1 MSILLEIR
9 DYIQKFYQKYAA
21 VLNVILRFLAAFITF
36 FATNRV
42 IGFNPYLDHTY
53 TELVFSAV
61 SVVFPAQIL
70 LFFEAVFITLH
81 ILYVS
86 HYLAFVTAIFFAILY
101 FVYVRFIPKDG
112 YVILSMPVLSSFG
125 APYILPILLGIIA
138 DPIAIIPESI
148 GVIVYHYLQNVIS
161 VVSTST
167 EDSINLY
174 HLVLKQTF
182 KDKELYII
190 LIVFSIV
197 TIFVYFIRNSKID
210 YSFEIAIISG
220 GFLNT
225 ILLLFMNF
233 FMDININVFRFF
245 ITMILSV
252 VFVWLVQ
259 LFRLSL
265 NYAGVENLQF
275 EDDEYYYYVKAVPKM
290 TVAAPTNTVKKINT
304 QRRPANQTAHPAGQ
318 GRPSGQSRSGGQ
330 NVRSAEGSARSVVT
344 ERTAPA
350 RSSAPYGQQN
360 PYRGREMTGGRSVT
374 ISSDHM
380 AQDDSDDY
388 EELF

>member
-53 TELVFSAV
+53 TELVFAAV
-61 SVVFPAQIL
+61 SVVFPTQIL
-70 LFFEAVFITLH
+70 LFFEAVFIILH

-86 HYLAFVTAIFFAILY
+86 HYLAFVTAIFFVILY

-125 APYILPILLGIIA
+125 APYILPILLGITA

-182 KDKELYII
+182 NDKELYIT

-252 VFVWLVQ
+252 AFVWLVQ

-275 EDDEYYYYVKAVPKM
+275 EDDEYYYYVRAVPKNNI
-290 TVAAPTNTVKKINT
+290 TKADKNVKRYN
-304 QRRPANQTAHPAGQ
+304 AHNFI
-318 GRPSGQSRSGGQ
+318 R
-330 NVRSAEGSARSVVT
+330 
-344 ERTAPA
+344 
-350 RSSAPYGQQN
+350 
-360 PYRGREMTGGRSVT
+360 
-374 ISSDHM
+374 HH
-380 AQDDSDDY
+380 DDSQNITETNKENEEHNDSAGEDFDHNFDFTVSLDDEY
-388 EELF
+388 INNIEKKEK

>member
-53 TELVFSAV
+53 TELVFAAV
-61 SVVFPAQIL
+61 SVVFPVQIL
-70 LFFEAVFITLH
+70 LFFEAVFIILH

-125 APYILPILLGIIA
+125 APYILPILLGITA

-182 KDKELYII
+182 NDKELYIT

-252 VFVWLVQ
+252 AFVWLVQ

-275 EDDEYYYYVKAVPKM
+275 EDDEYYYYVKAVPKLN
-290 TVAAPTNTVKKINT
+290 VAEPEMNVKRINAQRQHNKNKIKKKSNK
-304 QRRPANQTAHPAGQ
+304 N
-318 GRPSGQSRSGGQ
+318 
-330 NVRSAEGSARSVVT
+330 
-344 ERTAPA
+344 
-350 RSSAPYGQQN
+350 
-360 PYRGREMTGGRSVT
+360 
-374 ISSDHM
+374 
-380 AQDDSDDY
+380 
-388 EELF
+388 

>member
-53 TELVFSAV
+53 TELVFAAV

-70 LFFEAVFITLH
+70 LFFEAVFIILH

-125 APYILPILLGIIA
+125 APYILPILLGITA

-182 KDKELYII
+182 NDKELYIT

-252 VFVWLVQ
+252 AFVWLVQ

-275 EDDEYYYYVKAVPKM
+275 EDEELNAYAHGLYDYLADNGIRVEIDERAEKLGYRVREAQ
-290 TVAAPTNTVKKINT
+290 VKKIPYLIVLGKNE
-304 QRRPANQTAHPAGQ
+304 A
-318 GRPSGQSRSGGQ
+318 
-330 NVRSAEGSARSVVT
+330 AEGTVSYRLHGEQKSTTVSKDEFVAMLKDEIAT
-344 ERTAPA
+344 KKNNPA
-350 RSSAPYGQQN
+350 A
-360 PYRGREMTGGRSVT
+360 
-374 ISSDHM
+374 
-380 AQDDSDDY
+380 AK
-388 EELF
+388 

>member
-53 TELVFSAV
+53 TELVFAAV
-61 SVVFPAQIL
+61 SVVFPVQIL

-125 APYILPILLGIIA
+125 APYILPILLGITA

-182 KDKELYII
+182 NDKELYIT

-220 GFLNT
+220 GF
-225 ILLLFMNF
+225 FKY
-233 FMDININVFRFF
+233 NIA
-245 ITMILSV
+245 
-252 VFVWLVQ
+252 FV
-259 LFRLSL
+259 
-265 NYAGVENLQF
+265 Y
-275 EDDEYYYYVKAVPKM
+275 
-290 TVAAPTNTVKKINT
+290 
-304 QRRPANQTAHPAGQ
+304 
-318 GRPSGQSRSGGQ
+318 
-330 NVRSAEGSARSVVT
+330 
-344 ERTAPA
+344 
-350 RSSAPYGQQN
+350 
-360 PYRGREMTGGRSVT
+360 
-374 ISSDHM
+374 
-380 AQDDSDDY
+380 
-388 EELF
+388 ELFYGYKY

>member
-53 TELVFSAV
+53 TELVFAAV
-61 SVVFPAQIL
+61 SVVFPTQIL
-70 LFFEAVFITLH
+70 LFFEAVFIILH

-125 APYILPILLGIIA
+125 APYILPILLGITA

-182 KDKELYII
+182 NDKELYIT

-233 FMDININVFRFF
+233 FMDININAMYNTSKAVTIYMKKQGYGVILNTSSMVSKYGQPSGIGYPTSKFAVNGFTLSLARELASYNIRVNAVAPG
-245 ITMILSV
+245 ITNTDMVKKLPQEMIEPLIKSIPLGRIGEPKDIANAYLFLASDMASYITGVILSV
-252 VFVWLVQ
+252 DGL
-259 LFRLSL
+259 
-265 NYAGVENLQF
+265 
-275 EDDEYYYYVKAVPKM
+275 
-290 TVAAPTNTVKKINT
+290 
-304 QRRPANQTAHPAGQ
+304 
-318 GRPSGQSRSGGQ
+318 
-330 NVRSAEGSARSVVT
+330 ARS
-344 ERTAPA
+344 
-350 RSSAPYGQQN
+350 
-360 PYRGREMTGGRSVT
+360 
-374 ISSDHM
+374 
-380 AQDDSDDY
+380 
-388 EELF
+388 